1 MKTEQVGKT
10 IRVLRCAKTLTQRQL
25 ADKLCISDKTIS
37 KWERGLGCPDISL
50 LSQLSEIL
58 EVNIENIL
66 NADLA
71 VNDFVGGNMKNSRYY
86 ICPTCGN
93 ISVCTG
99 NADVSCCG
107 RKLESMKPQKATDE
121 QKLKVES
128 IENDWYITSD
138 HPMTKENYIPFV
150 AFATGDRIQLFK
162 QYPEWNLQVR
172 FQRRGMGTLLWY
184 SPDQGF
190 LYQLLK

>member
-1 MKTEQVGKT
+1 
-10 IRVLRCAKTLTQRQL
+10 
-25 ADKLCISDKTIS
+25 
-37 KWERGLGCPDISL
+37 
-50 LSQLSEIL
+50 
-58 EVNIENIL
+58 
-66 NADLA
+66 
-71 VNDFVGGNMKNSRYY
+71 MKNSSDY
-86 ICPTCGN
+86 IWPTCGN
-93 ISVCTG
+93 IRVCTG

-107 RKLESMKPQKATDE
+107 RRLESMKPQKATDE

-150 AFATGDRIQLFK
+150 AYATGDRIQLFN